1 MKKISILHISD
12 IHKAK
17 EMSLD
22 NLLNSLIRD
31 RERWDEEGIR
41 QPDYIVLSGD
51 VIQGGESEE
60 IIAHQYA
67 EAEVFL
73 SKLCKEFLGEE
84 HRDRVIIVPGNHDVS
99 WPFSDSC
106 MEPVE
111 VNDENVAQYCK
122 HKDEDG
128 LRWEWKKRELF
139 RVKSMSE
146 YSHRFDRFVEF
157 YNRFYEG
164 IRKYPSNPEL
174 EAQCIPFDSDHICFA
189 CFNSCYQ
196 NDRLN
201 DAGAIHKYA
210 IYSIEGE
217 LRECYNRG
225 MLPIG
230 VWHHNAYGGPFQS
243 DYMSTEVLDKLLEH
257 RIKIGLFGHQHKS
270 QIAEEYSDLLISE
283 ENRKRL
289 LLISSGTLYGGDSEQ
304 HRGIRRQFNI
314 VELIMENGKATVLV
328 HVREDGNND
337 IASDDPFWKAK
348 SMPDG
353 VITYHVKYKYVTDE
367 DILRRIDDEARKS
380 GDLVN
385 GIKQIRSSGINSEN
399 AQRLSDTYLKM
410 LDSKTLIS
418 VLPEPETVNHCFLL
432 ISAIDREHDIAAYER
447 LKNSKVLRQAI
458 EADKLLKE
466 QFASLTEKF

>member
-1 MKKISILHISD
+1 MKRVSILHISD
-12 IHKAK
+12 IHKGAD
-17 EMSLD
+17 MSLET
-22 NLLNSLIRD
+22 LLNSLIRD
-31 RERWDEEGIR
+31 RERWDDEGIR

-51 VIQGGESEE
+51 VVQGGATEE
-60 IIAHQYA
+60 TIAEQYK

-73 SKLCKEFLGEE
+73 AGLCKEFLDN
-84 HRDRVIIVPGNHDVS
+84 HRERMIIVPGNHDVS
-99 WPFSDSC
+99 WPFCDGC

-111 VNDENVAQYCK
+111 VNPENVAQFCK

-128 LRWEWKKRELF
+128 LRWEWSNTKLF
-139 RVKSMSE
+139 KVRSMNE
-146 YSHRFDRFVEF
+146 YVHRFDRFVEF
-157 YNRFYEG
+157 YNRFYDG
-164 IRKYPSNPEL
+164 IRQYPSHPEL

-201 DAGAIHKYA
+201 DAGAIHKDA
-210 IYSIEGE
+210 IYSIESE
-217 LRECYNRG
+217 LRKYYNRG

-230 VWHHNAYGGPFQS
+230 VWHHNAYGGPYQS

-314 VELIMENGKATVLV
+314 VELVMENGQATVLV
-328 HVREDGNND
+328 HVREDENHD
-337 IASDDPFWKAK
+337 VASDDPFWKAK

-353 VITYHVKYKYVTDE
+353 VIKYHVKYKHVTDE
-367 DILRRIDDEARKS
+367 EILRRIDDETRRN
-380 GDLVN
+380 DDFVN
-385 GIKQIRSSGINSEN
+385 GIMQIRFSGINN
-399 AQRLSDTYLKM
+399 DDAHKLIDVYLKM
-410 LDSKTLIS
+410 LDSKDLLY
-418 VLPEPETVNHCFLL
+418 VLPEPETDNHCFLL
-432 ISAIDREHDIAAYER
+432 MGAIDKEHDSEAYER
-447 LKNSKVLRQAI
+447 LKNSKVLHHAI
-458 EADKLLKE
+458 EKDKLLEE
-466 QFASLTEKF
+466 QFICLSKKF